1 MLFFHISHAAKDV
14 HTITKHVLHRSGA
27 SDEPHDAP
35 RPVQHANL
43 MHVKHTHSRPSRSS
57 QTPDHMP
64 TNAPPLEACLQAT
77 APLHPRRILFS
88 KPPRQLGARPRKE
101 PVRTRSGSDK
111 LSSKWRDNCTPTASR
126 EGFHGRSGHP
136 RDSYHLRAAILEILT
151 IYGAKTGLNPKTR
164 DTKHAPPGPFCV
176 GPTSR
181 SDPTLGQCFYTT
193 FGMHTVHLNNGVT
206 FRLSSDAPPAAL
218 AAP

>member
-1 MLFFHISHAAKDV
+1 MLFLGISHAASHV
-14 HTITKHVLHRSGA
+14 HTIIKHIPHRSGA

-101 PVRTRSGSDK
+101 PVNTKRQRQTLFEMARQLYSN
-111 LSSKWRDNCTPTASR
+111 RESR
-126 EGFHGRSGHP
+126 RFPWTQRRRFHRRVNLQPCSEH
-136 RDSYHLRAAILEILT
+136 RA
-151 IYGAKTGLNPKTR
+151 
-164 DTKHAPPGPFCV
+164 
-176 GPTSR
+176 
-181 SDPTLGQCFYTT
+181 
-193 FGMHTVHLNNGVT
+193 
-206 FRLSSDAPPAAL
+206 
-218 AAP
+218 

>member
-101 PVRTRSGSDK
+101 PVNTKRQRQTLFEMARQLYSNRESRRFPWAQRP
-111 LSSKWRDNCTPTASR
+111 SSRFLPSTSR
-126 EGFHGRSGHP
+126 HP
-136 RDSYHLRAAILEILT
+136 RDSYHLRCE
-151 IYGAKTGLNPKTR
+151 N
-164 DTKHAPPGPFCV
+164 
-176 GPTSR
+176 R
-181 SDPTLGQCFYTT
+181 SQPENQG
-193 FGMHTVHLNNGVT
+193 H
-206 FRLSSDAPPAAL
+206 
-218 AAP
+218 